1 MNPHTVRLENEVRL
15 FCISMLFDYKCNN
28 SLKRNFHI
36 NVLQF
41 KPSRDVSG
49 MMYVYI
55 LSERKSIVEM
65 FLWTS
70 ICLFNFL
77 WTLFFICL
85 CYVPCFFLFVH
96 WLIEKWIVH
105 EKLLQVDFFNSVK
118 YHALSDKLCT

>member
-1 MNPHTVRLENEVRL
+1 MNLHTVRLENEVRL

-28 SLKRNFHI
+28 SLKRNTRI

-41 KPSRDVSG
+41 KPSRDVSE

-55 LSERKSIVEM
+55 LSERKSMLKYTCEHC
-65 FLWTS
+65 

-77 WTLFFICL
+77 YTLFFLCL

-105 EKLLQVDFFNSVK
+105 EKLLQVDFFNLVK